1 MKSTYKPIRLM
12 KKYLLPLLMFFCS
25 LALKAQTIY
34 FNQNFNTATSSSQV
48 PFENA
53 TAPNIGQFNDIT
65 NALITATGEKY
76 LKFIGNGSTCRAVRS
91 TEFSP
96 KPTTLYVQFSVRA
109 SSIGANN
116 SNAFEFYFGDG
127 PNFNN
132 STAVP
137 TSPSLTLRF
146 GVSLPTNL
154 VVQGGSI
161 SATAFSTVTIFINN
175 DVRSMTYNDGTRSG
189 NVPAKKYDL
198 YLGNSLVKNDET
210 LNNTTGNLTKFKFMT
225 RDTLGTPTL
234 DLDNI
239 LIKNDFVTLPVELTY
254 FKAQISESQN
264 VALTWETASEINS
277 DYFLVE
283 KSRDAVHYQTL
294 TKVSAAG
301 KSFSK
306 KTYQIVDEN
315 PWFGTT
321 YYRLQQIDK
330 DGEVQVF
337 RPQSIVISDEKIP
350 FGVFPNPVFG
360 NDFNLKTEN
369 VDEVEVKM
377 LSLEGKEIPINK
389 VKQTETVLK
398 VFSPETITS
407 GVYFL
412 EVKTLGSFRKH
423 KFLIMK

>member
-1 MKSTYKPIRLM
+1 M
-12 KKYLLPLLMFFCS
+12 KKYLLPLTMFFCS
-25 LALKAQTIY
+25 SVLEAQTIY

-116 SNAFEFYFGDG
+116 NNAVEFYIGDG
-127 PNFNN
+127 PNFDN

-137 TSPSLTLRF
+137 TSPSMTLRF
-146 GVSLPTNL
+146 GVSLSTTL
-154 VVQGGSI
+154 VVQGASI

-189 NVPAKKYDL
+189 NVASKKYDL
-198 YLGNSLVKNDET
+198 YLGNSLMKNDEA
-210 LNNTTGNLTKFKFMT
+210 LSNTAGNLTKFKFMT

-234 DLDNI
+234 DFDNI
-239 LIKNDFVTLPVELTY
+239 LIKNDYVTLPVELTY
-254 FKAQISESQN
+254 FKAQVSENQN

-277 DYFLVE
+277 NYFLVE
-283 KSRDAVHYQTL
+283 KSRDAIHYQEL
-294 TKVSAAG
+294 TKVVAAG
-301 KSFSK
+301 KSQSK
-306 KTYQIVDEN
+306 KTYQVVDEN
-315 PWFGTT
+315 PWFGTS

-337 RPQSIVISDEKIP
+337 RPQSLVISDEKIP
-350 FGVFPNPVFG
+350 FGIFPNPVLS
-360 NDFNLKTEN
+360 DEFNLKTEN

-389 VKQTETVLK
+389 VKQTQTILK
-398 VFSPETITS
+398 LFTPEHIAS

-412 EVKTLGSFRKH
+412 EVSTIGSYKKH
-423 KFLIMK
+423 KFIIVK

>member
-1 MKSTYKPIRLM
+1 M

-25 LALKAQTIY
+25 SVLEAQTIY

-53 TAPNIGQFNDIT
+53 TAPNVGQFNDIT
-65 NALITATGEKY
+65 NALITTTGEKY
-76 LKFIGNGSTCRAVRS
+76 LKFLGNGSTCRAVRS

-96 KPTTLYVQFSVRA
+96 KPTTLYVQFDVRA

-116 SNAFEFYFGDG
+116 SNAVEFYIGDG
-127 PNFNN
+127 LNFDN

-137 TSPSLTLRF
+137 TSPSMTLRF
-146 GVSLPTNL
+146 GVSLPSTL
-154 VVQGGSI
+154 VVQGANI

-189 NVPAKKYDL
+189 SVPSKNYDL
-198 YLGNSLVKNDET
+198 FVGNTLVNNDQA
-210 LNNTTGNLTKFKFMT
+210 LNNSAGNLTKFKFMT

-234 DLDNI
+234 DFDNM

-254 FKAQISESQN
+254 FKAQNSENQN

-277 DYFLVE
+277 EYFLVE
-283 KSRDAVHYQTL
+283 KSKDAIHYQEL
-294 TKVSAAG
+294 TKVLAAG
-301 KSFSK
+301 KSQSR
-306 KTYQIVDEN
+306 KTYQVVDEN
-315 PWFGTT
+315 PWFGTS

-330 DGEVQVF
+330 DGQVQVF
-337 RPQSIVISDEKIP
+337 RPQSLVISDEKIP
-350 FGVFPNPVFG
+350 FGIFPNPVLS
-360 NDFNLKTEN
+360 DEFNLKTEN

-389 VKQTETVLK
+389 VKQTQTILK
-398 VFSPETITS
+398 LFPTESITS

-412 EVKTLGSFRKH
+412 EVSTIGSYKKH
-423 KFLIMK
+423 KFIIVK